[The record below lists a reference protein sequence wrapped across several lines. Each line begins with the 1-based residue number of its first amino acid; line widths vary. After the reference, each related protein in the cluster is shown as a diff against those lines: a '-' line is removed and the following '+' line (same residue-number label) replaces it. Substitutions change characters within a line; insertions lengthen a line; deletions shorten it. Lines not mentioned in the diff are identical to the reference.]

1 MSCPLFF
8 CASVSCDIR
17 LHFYDNDSNNGGI
30 ENSGFGGCK
39 TIHSYQH
46 IAFKGLKMKEKLLR
60 ICLNCNHFFPATT
73 SDITEFGICLNDE
86 EFEPFIDELIENCNY
101 SCCQTLVDEKK
112 FDGNC
117 ETCSDYSEI
126 DMDGCIEFDEN
137 SKFGR
142 ILCSAI
148 ESGNFSKEILE
159 ELILEKIKT
168 IDFKTLPVD
177 KYSDK
182 LGSPK
187 PEKRHAAIA
196 GLGGLIAQGN
206 KGAFKMLFEYLQ
218 QLPSPK
224 TIEKVHFK
232 IDILRRLEHSDSKLL
247 LIPLLIN
254 ELYNTPSNN
263 TTRQWISAIFKFFQ
277 HCPYEEIRDPLTEML
292 SDKRFSYRLKKK
304 MKDILYM
311 RE

>member
-1 MSCPLFF
+1 
-8 CASVSCDIR
+8 
-17 LHFYDNDSNNGGI
+17 
-30 ENSGFGGCK
+30 
-39 TIHSYQH
+39 
-46 IAFKGLKMKEKLLR
+46 MKEKEELLR
-60 ICLNCNHFFPATT
+60 ICLNCNHFFPATI

-86 EFEPFIDELIENCNY
+86 EFEPFIEELIENYNY
-101 SCCQTLVDEKK
+101 SCCQSLVDEKK

-117 ETCSDYSEI
+117 EVCSDYSEI
-126 DMDGCIEFDEN
+126 DMDDCVDFDEN
-137 SKFGR
+137 SEFGR
-142 ILCSAI
+142 VLFSAI
-148 ESGNFSKEILE
+148 KSGNFNKERLE
-159 ELILEKIKT
+159 ELILMEKIKN

-182 LGSPK
+182 LRSPK
-187 PEKRHAAIA
+187 PGKRHAAVS

-224 TIEKVHFK
+224 TIEEVHFK
-232 IDILRRLEHSDSKLL
+232 IDVLRRLEYSDSKLL
-247 LIPLLIN
+247 LIPLLIDK
-254 ELYNTPSNN
+254 LYNTPSNN

-277 HCPYEEIRDPLTEML
+277 HCPYEKICDPLTGML

-304 MKDILYM
+304 MKDILYL